1 MNLAGLTSVCLYA
14 VLLAATACATPA
26 CADDVSAPAR
36 WGDRQAGSFGDID
49 QGHFGDASVGNF
61 IEKDGFPRAQEG
73 QVKSVDAVPTGHASM
88 FRKPQA
94 QPDAPYVSLPA
105 PADAAPKR

>member
-1 MNLAGLTSVCLYA
+1 MNRIAFLYGLYGMALVAGGHK
-14 VLLAATACATPA
+14 AAA
-26 CADDVSAPAR
+26 SAHAASPPPQY
-36 WGDRQAGSFGDID
+36 GDRQAGSFGDID

-61 IEKDGFPRAQEG
+61 IEKDGYSRAQEG

-94 QPDAPYVSLPA
+94 QPDSPYVSLPA
-105 PADAAPKR
+105 PADAAKR